1 MSSINERPRKRR
13 VMRHHHRTNRRII
26 SIQCIIIIGI
36 ILWSVATI
44 VGWKVVGPTTHST
57 QESLPFLSRQHNH
70 LRGRQKN
77 GNAIWV
83 HSDSQ
88 PFVSVDAT
96 IYVYAISLFLTM
108 NIYKY
113 NPPTFLFIC
122 VIMHNTCI

>member
-1 MSSINERPRKRR
+1 
-13 VMRHHHRTNRRII
+13 MRHHHRTNRRII

-44 VGWKVVGPTTHST
+44 VGWKVVGPTSRQ

-77 GNAIWV
+77 DAIWV

-96 IYVYAISLFLTM
+96 IY
-108 NIYKY
+108 
-113 NPPTFLFIC
+113 
-122 VIMHNTCI
+122 IM